1 MSPNSRIKNEHCF
14 YSWAKITFKEFFF
27 SLNSII
33 NNYLS
38 YTTNINANISMC
50 VNVLLV
56 KKFLQLVK
64 SLV

>member
-1 MSPNSRIKNEHCF
+1 MSPNFRIKSEHCF

-33 NNYLS
+33 NYLS
-38 YTTNINANISMC
+38 YTTKYKRKHFHVCECATG
-50 VNVLLV
+50 

>member
-1 MSPNSRIKNEHCF
+1 MSPNSRIKSEHCF
-14 YSWAKITFKEFFF
+14 YSWTKITFKEFFF

-33 NNYLS
+33 NYLS

>member
-27 SLNSII
+27 FFKLN
-33 NNYLS
+33 YQ
-38 YTTNINANISMC
+38 
-50 VNVLLV
+50 LLV
-56 KKFLQLVK
+56 LYYTYKRKHFHVCECATGKKFLKVK

>member
-1 MSPNSRIKNEHCF
+1 MSPNSRIKSEHCF

-33 NNYLS
+33 NYLS
-38 YTTNINANISMC
+38 YTTNINTNISMC

>member
-1 MSPNSRIKNEHCF
+1 MSPSSRIKSEHCF

-33 NNYLS
+33 NYLS

>member
-33 NNYLS
+33 NYLS

>member
-1 MSPNSRIKNEHCF
+1 MSPNSRIKNEHSF

-33 NNYLS
+33 NYLS

>member
-1 MSPNSRIKNEHCF
+1 MSPNSRIKSEHCF

-27 SLNSII
+27 FSLNSII
-33 NNYLS
+33 NYLS

>member
-1 MSPNSRIKNEHCF
+1 MSPNSRIKSEHCF

-33 NNYLS
+33 NYLS

-50 VNVLLV
+50 ECATG